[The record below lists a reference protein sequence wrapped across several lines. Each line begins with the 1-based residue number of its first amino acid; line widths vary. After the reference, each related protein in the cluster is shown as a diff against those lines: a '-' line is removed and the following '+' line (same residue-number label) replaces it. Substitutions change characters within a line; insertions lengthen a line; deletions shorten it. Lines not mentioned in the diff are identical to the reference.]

1 MVAEAQGRRSTTLA
15 QLREWLTLIGAVV
28 VVLGGLLG
36 GVRLVVAP
44 LYTEMRAMN
53 GRLDRMEAGIRAGRE
68 ETRALRRDMQDE
80 FKAVRGEMN
89 SGFEAVDSEFEAVD
103 SEFKAVDSE
112 FKAIREDLAD
122 IRERLTR
129 VETLLE
135 RHTDPPG
142 DADTTQ

>member
-1 MVAEAQGRRSTTLA
+1 MVAEVQGRRSTTLA

-89 SGFEAVDSEFEAVD
+89 SGFEAVDSEF
-103 SEFKAVDSE
+103 KAIRGEMNSE
-112 FKAIREDLAD
+112 FKAIRGD
-122 IRERLTR
+122 ITDVRERLTR

-135 RHTDPPG
+135 RRTDPPG